1 MSVSPAQHPALIN
14 YPKQATFGRVLPKN
28 KIYEHSGANTRL
40 KDLFVEQ
47 VEQIVWQYKL
57 APETINLPAR
67 GGVAE
72 IEIFDIVLKTDA
84 LDEDVLRAIDRAIPL
99 PIVFQL
105 HHGQRTRMVAA
116 HKRPSAGEA
125 GKWVIDGY
133 FAGEWQSTA
142 AERRP
147 LPIALDL
154 HSLYEQLL
162 RSLLPQAARPGES
175 LPEQVERLTRL
186 RSRQNE
192 YTKMEARLHKEKQFN
207 RKVALNAQLRELKTE
222 VDQLSA

>member
-1 MSVSPAQHPALIN
+1 MIPTLFDFP
-14 YPKQATFGRVLPKN
+14 PQAKVGRVLPKS
-28 KIYEHSGANTRL
+28 KIYQHGRVSAALRER
-40 KDLFVEQ
+40 FVTQ
-47 VEQIVWQYKL
+47 VEQITWQYKL
-57 APETINLPAR
+57 AQETINLPAR
-67 GGVAE
+67 SGVAE
-72 IEIFDIVLKTDA
+72 IEIFDIELKTDA

-105 HHGQRTRMVAA
+105 QLGQRTRMVAA
-116 HKRPSAGEA
+116 HKRPSAAEA

-133 FAGEWQSTA
+133 FAGAWQP
-142 AERRP
+142 AESKRRA

-186 RSRQNE
+186 RSRQND
-192 YTKMEARLHKEKQFN
+192 YNKLEARLHKEKQFN
-207 RKVALNAQLRELKTE
+207 RKVALNAEMREVKTE
-222 VDQLSA
+222 IDRLGA

>member
-1 MSVSPAQHPALIN
+1 MIPALFDF
-14 YPKQATFGRVLPKN
+14 PPQAKVGRVLPKS
-28 KIYEHSGANTRL
+28 KIYLHGRVSTALRER
-40 KDLFVEQ
+40 FVRR
-47 VEQIVWQYKL
+47 VEQITWQYKL
-57 APETINLPAR
+57 APETINLSAR

-105 HHGQRTRMVAA
+105 QHGQCTRMAA
-116 HKRPSAGEA
+116 AYKRPSEAEA
-125 GKWVIDGY
+125 GKWVIDSY
-133 FAGEWQSTA
+133 FASAWQPTT

-175 LPEQVERLTRL
+175 LPEQVERLARL

-192 YTKMEARLHKEKQFN
+192 YSKMEARLHKEKQFN
-207 RKVALNAQLRELKTE
+207 RKVALNAELRDIGIEI
-222 VDQLSA
+222 DQLSA